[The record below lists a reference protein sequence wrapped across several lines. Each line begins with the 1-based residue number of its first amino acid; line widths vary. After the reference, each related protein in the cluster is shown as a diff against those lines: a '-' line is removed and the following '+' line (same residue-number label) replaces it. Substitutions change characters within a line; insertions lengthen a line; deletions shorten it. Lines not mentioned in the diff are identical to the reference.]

1 MAREAEGIVAF
12 LLSLCLSYH
21 SSPGIA
27 TFLRTST
34 YAVGTLQLEVVD
46 SERLTRILT
55 TTAKKETLPLYLCHS
70 PFRLSPSPSLPLSL
84 SPLRQTLHSFP
95 CQASSSGALGC
106 CCCSGDILGTVVTE
120 RYKVLVSRMGKT
132 ILVRGFSSLETA
144 DTVREFLEQKTG
156 NDTIDVIKVRPNKR
170 GVGSHAYV
178 QFICP
183 EYAERIIRLVS
194 QGMLYLGSRLTAWEA
209 DHDVEQKPRAL
220 SHSMEGIALH
230 FGCQVSAKRVSSLWT
245 GANVTVNFGTKQRKF
260 CFLVS
265 YYDTKYKLELSYENI
280 WQMELHRPRG
290 HRMMHLMIQ
299 LYGAPRIHKNV
310 VQHSESGSIWSSP
323 LYNFVKDG
331 SDDQWV
337 RATDFTS
344 LACIGQSSALCLEI
358 PSECPVPE
366 FYEIF
371 VHYKETNGTLSVEV
385 GSPFSCSTDLVPIV
399 GPPRG
404 LDLPYEVVFKI
415 NLLVQNGCLAGP
427 CLDISFY
434 RIVDALDMDKILDAL
449 DKLFH
454 MKECCYEPSKWLIE
468 QYTKYLNS
476 RHSTKLSSI
485 LSDDGLVYVHRVQIT
500 PCRVYF
506 LGPEINVSNH
516 VLRSYPDYIDNF
528 MRISFVDEDLDKMHS
543 TDLSPRTALGHGRT
557 EIYERI
563 LSILKNGIRIGDKN
577 FKFLAFSSSQLRE
590 NSAWMFAPTNGT
602 TAATIRAKMG
612 EFSQIRNVAKY
623 AARLGQSFSS
633 STETLNVRR
642 DEVEV
647 IPDVEVKSHVE
658 DICYNFSDGIGK
670 ISEKFAR
677 QVAKKCSCNGYTPS
691 AFQIRYGG
699 YKGVVAVDPTSSV
712 KLSLRKSMSKYESNE
727 TKLNI
732 LAWSKYQPCFLNRQV
747 ISLLST
753 LGVPDHVF
761 EKKQRNA
768 VDQLNAILDDPLR
781 AQEALDL
788 MSPGENGNILKEML
802 KCGYKPDA
810 EPYLSMMLRTFIA
823 AKLFLLR
830 TKTKIFLPEGRYMMG
845 CLDETRTLEYGQ
857 VFVQYSGGRKKQ
869 MGDES
874 TMFIGTDSDRIV
886 VQGKVVV
893 TKNPC
898 LHPGDVRVLTAVD
911 VPALCHMVDCVVFP
925 QKGQRP
931 HPSECAGSDLDGDG
945 YFVSWDSELIPPCE
959 MEPMDYRP
967 APIEQLDHDVTIEE
981 VEEYFAN
988 FMLNDSLG
996 IIADAH
1002 TAFADRKP
1010 EKAMSTECI
1019 ELARLHSTAVD
1030 FPKTGVPAEIP
1041 SHLYV
1046 KEFPDFMEKLNRSS
1060 YQSNNVI
1067 GKLYREVKDLASA
1080 SSSVREFTQEL
1091 ARECYDPE
1099 MEVDGFE
1106 KYVDDAFYHK
1116 GNYDYK
1122 LGNMMEYYGIN
1133 TEAELLSGYIMK
1145 MSKSFTHRRDAD
1157 SITRAVKCLR
1167 KEARNWFN
1175 DKGSGSDSEAD
1186 NEYAKAS
1193 AWYHVTYH
1201 PSYWGRYNEGLNRD
1215 HYLSFPWCVH
1225 DKLIQIKKAKRGRM
1239 TARRSTLEDFFPL
1252 GLRLN

>member
-732 LAWSKYQPCFLNRQV
+732 LAWSKYQPCFLNRQ
-747 ISLLST
+747 
-753 LGVPDHVF
+753 
-761 EKKQRNA
+761 
-768 VDQLNAILDDPLR
+768 
-781 AQEALDL
+781 
-788 MSPGENGNILKEML
+788 
-802 KCGYKPDA
+802 
-810 EPYLSMMLRTFIA
+810 
-823 AKLFLLR
+823 
-830 TKTKIFLPEGRYMMG
+830 
-845 CLDETRTLEYGQ
+845 
-857 VFVQYSGGRKKQ
+857 
-869 MGDES
+869 
-874 TMFIGTDSDRIV
+874 
-886 VQGKVVV
+886 GKVVV